1 MKITIL
7 CSSEDHPI
15 NKCLLDWVDK
25 YSICHSVVLVRHAV
39 DAEGGDIL
47 FLVSCHEIIK
57 SDVRSRYRYCLVLHA
72 SDLPQGRGMSPHIW
86 QVIEGKNELVLS
98 LLSAD
103 EQLDSGAIWK
113 QIPIVLDGSELY
125 DEINNKVFSAEMDA
139 MSWAIDHIKDAHSS
153 VQHGEPSY
161 YRKRTPEDCL
171 IDPGLSI
178 ESQFDL
184 LRTADPDRYPAFF
197 FLRGCKYKIRLE
209 KVNDEEK

>member
-1 MKITIL
+1 MEITIL
-7 CSSEDHPI
+7 CSSADHPI
-15 NKCLLDWVDK
+15 NKCLYEWISS
-25 YSICHSVVLVRHAV
+25 YSTSHSVNLVRRAD
-39 DAEGGDIL
+39 DANGGDIL

-86 QVIEGKNELVLS
+86 QVVEGKNELVLS

-103 EQLDSGAIWK
+103 EQLDSGAVWK
-113 QIPIVLDGSELY
+113 KIPIILNGSELF
-125 DEINNKVFSAEMDA
+125 DEINDKVFAAEIDA
-139 MSWAIDHIKDAHSS
+139 MSWAVAHINDAHSFP
-153 VQHGEPSY
+153 QHGEPSY
-161 YRKRTPEDCL
+161 YRRRTPDDCQ
-171 IDPGLSI
+171 IDPYLSI

-209 KVNDEEK
+209 KVNDGEE